1 LNPVPRLLM
10 KRSVLFMLFGILL
23 GLGAPLGALAL
34 LWFSP
39 HPSLQL
45 PSFIVDEWQDHLFFF
60 TYMLSGTSLSF
71 GLFGFFLGR
80 NADLIVRQNRRLTDQ
95 VLTDPLTGLG
105 NHRFLHAIFQ
115 AEIKRQAADP
125 KPLSCFMMDLD
136 YFKRVNDTYG
146 HPFGDEV
153 LQGLA
158 QRIREC
164 LRPGDHAARY
174 GGEEFLCLLPNCDS
188 LSARAV
194 AERLRANVE
203 NHPFSRGAEKVS
215 VTISIGLATQVEPSP
230 DYQKL
235 IDQADQA
242 LYQAKKKGRN
252 RVESA
257 AEISN

>member
-1 LNPVPRLLM
+1 MPRIPIQ
-10 KRSVLFMLFGILL
+10 RSILFSLFGILL

-45 PSFIVDEWQDHLFFF
+45 LSFIVDEWRDHLFFF
-60 TYMLSGTSLSF
+60 TYMLAGTSLSF

-80 NADLIVRQNRRLTDQ
+80 NADLIGRQNRRLTDQ

-105 NHRFLHAIFQ
+105 NHRFLHEIFKT
-115 AEIKRQAADP
+115 EIKRQAADP

-136 YFKRVNDTYG
+136 HFKRVNDTYG

-158 QRIREC
+158 ERIRES
-164 LRPGDHAARY
+164 LRPGDYAARY
-174 GGEEFLCLLPNCDS
+174 GGEEFLCLLPNCDAV
-188 LSARAV
+188 SAGTV

-203 NHPFSRGAEKVS
+203 KHPFFKGVERIPI
-215 VTISIGLATQVEPSP
+215 TISIGLATRTDPSP
-230 DYQKL
+230 DYQAL
-235 IDQADQA
+235 IDEADRA
-242 LYQAKKKGRN
+242 LYQAKNKGRN
-252 RVESA
+252 RVESLTV
-257 AEISN
+257 